1 MSSSK
6 GLMSQW
12 LRDSVDL
19 GALPEGNRIFGVADD
34 VIEAPY
40 ANQNERDDQALI
52 ETVHSGRIEVSL
64 ER

>member
-1 MSSSK
+1 M
-6 GLMSQW
+6 
-12 LRDSVDL
+12 
-19 GALPEGNRIFGVADD
+19 ADD